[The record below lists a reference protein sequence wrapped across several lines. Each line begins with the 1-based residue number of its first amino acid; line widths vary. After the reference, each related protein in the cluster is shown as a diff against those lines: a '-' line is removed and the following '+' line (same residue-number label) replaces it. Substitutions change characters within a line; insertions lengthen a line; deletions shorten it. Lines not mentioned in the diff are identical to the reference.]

1 MVKCIEEYVKV
12 DDFKIYTKIFQGEKL
27 QPVII
32 MEAGYGDYS
41 KAWDHIAEGLTEYG
55 TVLTYDRAGLGKS
68 GKSSKQR
75 ISSEMVKELRDCLKQ
90 SQLKPPYIFV
100 GHSFGGI
107 NVRLFTAFYPEDT
120 MGVVLVDSTPENYK
134 EDFLPI
140 MSFEFQEA
148 YYKQF
153 IYESPYEEF
162 MYSLGEA
169 GKHCKSMRD
178 IPLVVLAA
186 GKKAF
191 YSQDAQMKWLQ
202 LQEELLQ
209 LSTNNKFII
218 AENSGHH
225 IQKNEPHYVID
236 AVKWI
241 IDMESTKCASFIS
254 V

>member
-1 MVKCIEEYVKV
+1 MVKCIKQYVQF
-12 DDFKIYTKIFQGEKL
+12 DSFKIYTKIFQGEKQ

-41 KAWDHIAEGLTEYG
+41 KAWDRIAEGLTEYG

-68 GKSSKQR
+68 GKSSKRR
-75 ISSEMVKELRDCLKQ
+75 ISSEMVKELRACLKQ
-90 SQLKPPYIFV
+90 LQLKPPYIFV

-107 NVRLFTAFYPEDT
+107 NIRLFTTIYPEDT

-140 MSFEFQEA
+140 MSPEFQEA

-153 IYESPYEEF
+153 VYEGSYEEF
-162 MYSLGEA
+162 MFSLGEA
-169 GKHCKSMRD
+169 DRHCKSMRD

-191 YSQDAQMKWLQ
+191 YSADAQLKWLQ

-218 AENSGHH
+218 AENSGHY
-225 IQKNEPHYVID
+225 IQKDEPHYVID

-241 IDMESTKCASFIS
+241 LGVGER
-254 V
+254 

>member
-1 MVKCIEEYVKV
+1 MVKCIEEYVQV
-12 DDFKIYTKIFQGEKL
+12 YDVKIYTKIFQGKKL
-27 QPVII
+27 QPIII

-68 GKSSKQR
+68 GKSSKRR

-90 SQLKPPYIFV
+90 LQLKPPYIFV

-107 NVRLFTAFYPEDT
+107 NIRLFTTFYPEDT

-140 MSFEFQEA
+140 MSSEFQDA

-153 IYESPYEEF
+153 IYESSYEEF

-169 GKHCKSMRD
+169 GKRCKSMSD

-186 GKKAF
+186 GKKSF
-191 YSQDAQMKWLQ
+191 YSQAAQLKWLQ
-202 LQEELLQ
+202 LQRELLQ
-209 LSTNNKFII
+209 LSSKNKFII
-218 AENSGHH
+218 AEHSGHY
-225 IQKNEPHYVID
+225 IQKDEPHYVID

-241 IDMESTKCASFIS
+241 LGIGER
-254 V
+254 

>member
-1 MVKCIEEYVKV
+1 MYSKV
-12 DDFKIYTKIFQGEKL
+12 FQGKKL

-68 GKSSKQR
+68 GNSSKRR
-75 ISSEMVKELRDCLKQ
+75 ISSEMIKELRSCLEKL
-90 SQLKPPYIFV
+90 QLKPPYIFI

-107 NVRLFTAFYPEDT
+107 NARLFTTFYPENM

-140 MSFEFQEA
+140 MSPEFQEA

-153 IYESPYEEF
+153 VYESSYEEF
-162 MYSLGEA
+162 IFSLGEA
-169 GKHCKSMRD
+169 DKHCQSMRN
-178 IPLVVLAA
+178 IPLAVLAA

-191 YSQDAQMKWLQ
+191 YLQEAQMKWLQ
-202 LQEELLQ
+202 LQEELLR
-209 LSTNNKFII
+209 LSSNHKFVI
-218 AENSGHH
+218 AEQSGHY
-225 IQKNEPHYVID
+225 IQKDEPHYIID
-236 AVKWI
+236 AIKWI
-241 IDMESTKCASFIS
+241 IE
-254 V
+254 VGER

>member
-75 ISSEMVKELRDCLKQ
+75 ISSEMVKELRDYLKQ

-140 MSFEFQEA
+140 MSSEFQEA

-225 IQKNEPHYVID
+225 IQKDEPHYVID

-241 IDMESTKCASFIS
+241 IDMESDKCASFIS